1 MTIRQ
6 IFVVVMGCI
15 ALGPAVHAQTRA
27 SLAGRYVDPAAG
39 VPLDRAVAQALEQE
53 PGLRASRSEVDV
65 ARGMRMQAGLGPNP
79 TISFSQQEE
88 PAGMDSQTHL
98 EIVWPLGLFRK
109 AGRVGVVDREIEASR
124 HAVAD
129 RERLLAAEVRSKYG
143 DIAVAIRE
151 LAVLD
156 NLFDAAST
164 QHALV
169 AARVDQGGA
178 PPLERDMLKVELQR
192 LESERLLQSGT
203 VERAMIELKRL
214 LGIAADAQLTIRDD
228 LEQLV
233 RSETAVPLSTG
244 SAAIVETR
252 PDVETAQSLVQV
264 ADARIERARRD
275 GRFDVSL
282 FGGYTR
288 MDAGFPQRALGTA
301 GVLEPIRSL
310 FHYVAAGATVTVPLR
325 DRNQGEIAA
334 ARGQRAGASAR
345 LDAARLSAQAE
356 IAAARARDERARQAV
371 AIYTSDATQL
381 AKQNLTVLRQA
392 YELGRATVFDV
403 LAEQRRY
410 LEVERAFTN
419 ALKEAYEARQSL
431 RRALGEMR

>member
-1 MTIRQ
+1 
-6 IFVVVMGCI
+6 
-15 ALGPAVHAQTRA
+15 
-27 SLAGRYVDPAAG
+27 VDPASG
-39 VPLDRAVAQALEQE
+39 VAVDRAVAQALEQE

-65 ARGMRMQAGLGPNP
+65 ARGMRVQAGLGSNP

-88 PAGMDSQTHL
+88 PAGRDNQTHL
-98 EIVWPLGLFRK
+98 EVVWPLDLFRK
-109 AGRVGVVDREIEASR
+109 PGRVGLADREIEAST
-124 HAVAD
+124 HVVAD
-129 RERLLAAEVRSKYG
+129 RERVLAAEVRSKYG
-143 DIAVAIRE
+143 DVAVAIRE

-156 NLFDAAST
+156 DLFKAAST
-164 QHALV
+164 QQALV
-169 AARVDQGGA
+169 AARVDEGGA
-178 PPLERDMLKVELQR
+178 PPLERDMLKVEVHR
-192 LESERLLQSGT
+192 LDSDRLLQSGA

-214 LGIAADAQLTIRDD
+214 LGITPDAPLTIRDD

-233 RSETAVPLSTG
+233 RSEMAVALSTG

-252 PDVETAQSLVQV
+252 PDIEAAQSRVQV

-275 GRFDVSL
+275 GRLDISL

-288 MDAGFPQRALGTA
+288 MDAGFSQRAFGAA

-310 FHYVAAGATVTVPLR
+310 FHYVAAGAMVTVPLR
-325 DRNQGEIAA
+325 NRNQGEVAA
-334 ARGQRAGASAR
+334 ARGQRAGASAQLEATR
-345 LDAARLSAQAE
+345 LLAQAE
-356 IAAARARDERARQAV
+356 YAAARARDERARQAV
-371 AIYTSDATQL
+371 AIYTSDAVRL

-419 ALKEAYEARQSL
+419 TLREAYEARQSL
-431 RRALGEMR
+431 RRALGEAQ